1 MCSCFGTIRTH
12 HQELYCVKKIVFY
25 LFTKGR
31 QMLSYKSKKLTIVG
45 SIKDKM
51 ILITE
56 KNGYFQKN
64 YTLEI
69 SYKQAQVVV
78 YIIFN

>member
-1 MCSCFGTIRTH
+1 
-12 HQELYCVKKIVFY
+12 
-25 LFTKGR
+25 
-31 QMLSYKSKKLTIVG
+31 MLSYKSKKLTIVG